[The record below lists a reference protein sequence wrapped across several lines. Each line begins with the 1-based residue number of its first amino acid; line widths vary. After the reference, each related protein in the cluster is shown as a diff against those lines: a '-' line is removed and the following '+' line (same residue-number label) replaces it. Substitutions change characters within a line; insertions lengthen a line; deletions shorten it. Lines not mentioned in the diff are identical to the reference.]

1 MRAYDDDAL
10 RRLMREEEHVQVN
23 GADILLKKST
33 TDHRPGHLDPWLVRH
48 ESELS
53 KRPSAAPKPGV
64 GMLLSMTFRPEAF
77 LIRIR
82 DRAEGIVLSPDADS
96 TPDLSTGEVIVSRE
110 KLVLWKNANTLW
122 RYEKPTTTGA
132 APRPAFIHVH
142 GGGFFA
148 GRPTGRDS
156 FLKYIADKADAVVF
170 DLDYSLSP
178 ENKFPHAVNETY
190 AAVKHVY
197 DHAEKYGIDRTR
209 IAIGGGSGGGNLSA
223 AASLMAR
230 DAETPVALQVLI
242 NPALLAGRSRPP
254 GYAWRQSDYLVAA
267 EMRKLV
273 GLIVDPAK
281 DRGLDVMFKAY
292 RGKESGDNPLLSP
305 MLASDLSG
313 LPRAL
318 ILTAEMDGLRTQ
330 GEFYGGQLAQ
340 AGVPV
345 RAIRY
350 LGTKHDTP
358 AHFGH
363 VPQAQAIALEIVAQL
378 NALPPP

>member
-10 RRLMREEEHVQVN
+10 QRLMRGEEHVQVN
-23 GADILLKKST
+23 GADILLRKAT
-33 TDHRPGHLDPWLVRH
+33 TDGRPGLLDPWLIRR

-53 KRPSAAPKPGV
+53 KRPSAAPKPGLRT
-64 GMLLSMTFRPEAF
+64 LLSMLFRPEAF
-77 LIRIR
+77 LVQIR
-82 DRAEGIVLSPDADS
+82 DRAEGVVLSPDADS
-96 TPDLSTGEVIVSRE
+96 APDLSTGDVTVSCE
-110 KLVLWKNANTLW
+110 ELVLWKNSNTLW
-122 RYEKPTTTGA
+122 KYEKPTTTPG
-132 APRPAFIHVH
+132 PRPAFIHVH

-148 GRPTGRDS
+148 GRPTGRDP
-156 FLKYIADKADAVVF
+156 FLKYVAERADAVVF

-223 AASLMAR
+223 AASLMAT

-242 NPALLAGRSRPP
+242 NPALLAGRSQPP
-254 GYAWRQSDYLVAA
+254 GYEWRQSDYPVTT

-273 GLIVDPAK
+273 GRIVDPAK
-281 DRGLDVMFKAY
+281 DRGLEVMLKAY
-292 RGKESGDNPLLSP
+292 RGKESGDNPFLSP
-305 MLASDLSG
+305 MLAHDLSG

-318 ILTAEMDGLRTQ
+318 VLTAEMDGLRTQ
-330 GEFYGGQLAQ
+330 GEFYSGQLAQ
-340 AGVPV
+340 ADIPV

-358 AHFGH
+358 AHFGY
-363 VPQAQAIALEIVAQL
+363 VPQAEAIALEIVAAL
-378 NALPPP
+378 NALPAQ